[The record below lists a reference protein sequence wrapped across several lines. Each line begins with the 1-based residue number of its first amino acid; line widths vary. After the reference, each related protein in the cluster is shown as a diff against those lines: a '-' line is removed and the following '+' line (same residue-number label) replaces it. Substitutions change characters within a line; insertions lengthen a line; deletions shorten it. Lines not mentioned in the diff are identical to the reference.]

1 MFPFSPDSPHFEV
14 HSIKIFNILKLLVVT
29 YWCKYKLDQN
39 HVVVKTRGDEFSDS
53 HLRPEMHAMAIMVKI
68 ARQLAIIIGC
78 DLESGD
84 FGKMAML

>member
-1 MFPFSPDSPHFEV
+1 M
-14 HSIKIFNILKLLVVT
+14 T